1 MHISLAALTIVMAI
15 MSTPTFASTSH
26 QNGAFRNGAFPICN
40 LNALKALRTCYASD
54 SYTAG
59 AIVRCNKDFGN
70 RAAVCEGV
78 LRRESVK
85 EEKRKED
92 EKKEG

>member
-1 MHISLAALTIVMAI
+1 MQISLTTIRVIAI
-15 MSTPTFASTSH
+15 MSAPAFASTFH
-26 QNGAFRNGAFPICN
+26 PNGAFRNGQFPTCN

-70 RAAVCEGV
+70 RVAVCEGV
-78 LRRESVK
+78 LRRENRR
-85 EEKRKED
+85 EEKGKEG
-92 EKKEG
+92 EKKDL